1 MNGGLRRDFAGSVK
15 ICLNKYAD
23 FNGRAPRS
31 EFWWWVLFVFLVALA
46 AGIVAAVLD
55 GLSGGMMFI
64 RLARLAMFLA
74 FVVPNLAVAVRR
86 LHDLNKSGWW
96 LLLGFIPAIGGLIL
110 LIFACLPGTPGANRF
125 GADPL
130 AADMNPAV

>member
-1 MNGGLRRDFAGSVK
+1 MNGGLRRDFAGSVN

-31 EFWWWVLFVFLVALA
+31 EYWWWVLFVFLAALA
-46 AGIVAAVLD
+46 AGIVAGVLD
-55 GLSGGMMFI
+55 GLFGGRLFDRLV
-64 RLARLAMFLA
+64 RLALFLA

-130 AADMNPAV
+130 AADTNPAV